1 MSKSNG
7 SYDGAAA
14 ASRGYSS
21 PGIIRDSPAASE
33 MSSAW
38 SSGRGVSEVSGNQSA
53 GALYVNSH
61 GGRHWIVCWQTH
73 SASNICYPFL
83 SFQMNGS
90 WQIVSMDIATTS
102 PYPK

>member
-38 SSGRGVSEVSGNQSA
+38 SSGRGVSDVSGNQSA
-53 GALYVNSH
+53 GALYMNSH
-61 GGRHWIVCWQTH
+61 GGRH
-73 SASNICYPFL
+73 
-83 SFQMNGS
+83 
-90 WQIVSMDIATTS
+90 
-102 PYPK
+102 